1 MSCSNPPTSVEC
13 NDPSLNCQ
21 NTAACS
27 TTMTTYCSTNDSMT
41 YQQKWT
47 GDDVTSP
54 CQKYVEANLT
64 PVCHSNYYM
73 PVVDGFVR
81 KYFLTDGHAITYP
94 QQGSSVFDPTMNTI
108 ISVCQ
113 NSPGGCDAVLT
124 EICNGFTRADLEA
137 NPNEATLCG
146 CFLADAT
153 YNAYLGSF
161 GITKACD
168 PLCQLQSAV
177 KPASEPNNC
186 TTETCNQTICVI
198 DDVTISL
205 LNGST
210 AGNISFDQACSSCS
224 TSSGGCTCDINNVS
238 LTLVQS
244 SIKNVS
250 FSQACGNNI
259 NCFQNNADGV
269 PEVVSCT
276 TSTSS
281 TTTTSPA
288 SSVST
293 GTILL
298 FVVIAVIIIIIIIIL
313 IVVFRKRQLQQPS
326 IFKAG
331 QQAPSVAPPPSFGGS
346 PYPSY

>member
-1 MSCSNPPTSVEC
+1 M
-13 NDPSLNCQ
+13 ND
-21 NTAACS
+21 
-27 TTMTTYCSTNDSMT
+27 
-41 YQQKWT
+41 
-47 GDDVTSP
+47 
-54 CQKYVEANLT
+54 
-64 PVCHSNYYM
+64 
-73 PVVDGFVR
+73 
-81 KYFLTDGHAITYP
+81 
-94 QQGSSVFDPTMNTI
+94 I

-113 NSPGGCDAVLT
+113 NPPGGCDQVLT
-124 EICNGFTRADLEA
+124 SLCNGFTRANLQA
-137 NPNEATLCG
+137 NSNEATLCG

-153 YNAYLGSF
+153 YNSYLGSF
-161 GITKACD
+161 GISKSCD

-177 KPASEPNNC
+177 KPANVPNNC

-210 AGNISFDQACSSCS
+210 AGNINFDQSCS
-224 TSSGGCTCDINNVS
+224 ACAAGSGGCTCDINNVS

-244 SIKNVS
+244 SIKNVN
-250 FSQACGNNI
+250 FQQQCGGNV

-269 PEVVSCT
+269 PQVVPCT
-276 TSTSS
+276 TTTNS

-298 FVVIAVIIIIIIIIL
+298 FVIIAVIIIIIIIIL
-313 IVVFRKRQLQQPS
+313 IVVFRRKSLQQPS